1 MLSSRGRSH
10 RDRGFSRGCPDALG
24 LGLSVRSVRRRYP
37 ERPGSLRADQG
48 VENGASPRGA
58 LGQPDKRAGRQRRKK
73 SFPDVK
79 KLIGSVRPLALRV
92 RNAPRQLLGPQ
103 GFAGSSEFHAFEA
116 FWGPCRAAGVTLDE
130 ALISHDL
137 RRRPVPRDACALC
150 RPIGII
156 ARGQPKSLISK

>member
-1 MLSSRGRSH
+1 MPPHSISTCAACAVDIRNA
-10 RDRGFSRGCPDALG
+10 RDRPEPIRGSRT
-24 LGLSVRSVRRRYP
+24 VRRRAA
-37 ERPGSLRADQG
+37 RSGSRTSEPADS
-48 VENGASPRGA
+48 VE
-58 LGQPDKRAGRQRRKK
+58 KK

-103 GFAGSSEFHAFEA
+103 GFAGSSQFHAFEA
-116 FWGPCRAAGVTLDE
+116 FWGPCRAAGVTLVE

-156 ARGQPKSLISK
+156 ARGRKV

>member
-1 MLSSRGRSH
+1 MPPHSISTCAACAEDIWNA
-10 RDRGFSRGCPDALG
+10 RDRCEPIRGSRT
-24 LGLSVRSVRRRYP
+24 VRRRAALS
-37 ERPGSLRADQG
+37 GSRTSEPADS
-48 VENGASPRGA
+48 VE
-58 LGQPDKRAGRQRRKK
+58 KK

-116 FWGPCRAAGVTLDE
+116 FWGPCRAAGVTLVE
-130 ALISHDL
+130 ALIPHDL
-137 RRRPVPRDACALC
+137 RRRLAPRDACALC

-156 ARGQPKSLISK
+156 ARGQKV

>member
-1 MLSSRGRSH
+1 M
-10 RDRGFSRGCPDALG
+10 
-24 LGLSVRSVRRRYP
+24 RRRAALS
-37 ERPGSLRADQG
+37 GSRTSEPADS
-48 VENGASPRGA
+48 VE
-58 LGQPDKRAGRQRRKK
+58 KK
-73 SFPDVK
+73 ILPDVE

-116 FWGPCRAAGVTLDE
+116 FWGPCRAAGITLVE
-130 ALISHDL
+130 ALIPHDL

-156 ARGQPKSLISK
+156 ARGQKV